1 MPKDAMGIVK
11 RFNAIIKRNIGNKQ
25 HLSVTLSQLYVL
37 NEDVE
42 NLFHKDEL
50 ND

>member
-1 MPKDAMGIVK
+1 MENDAMKIVK
-11 RFNAIIKRNIGNKQ
+11 RFNAIMKRNAGRKQ
-25 HLSVTLSQLYVL
+25 HLSVTMSELYML

-50 ND
+50 Q

>member
-1 MPKDAMGIVK
+1 MNIVK
-11 RFNAIIKRNIGNKQ
+11 RFNAIMNRNKGRTQ
-25 HLSVTLSQLYVL
+25 HLSVTLSELYVL

-50 ND
+50 E

>member
-1 MPKDAMGIVK
+1 MNIVK
-11 RFNAIIKRNIGNKQ
+11 RFNAIMKRNKDRSQ

-50 ND
+50 Q